1 MKLITNL
8 LRNLRTLFRSWSIIG
23 DHTSLQ
29 TPTAILSK
37 TPSLSPESFI
47 LNPKSHFRD
56 PKSHFR
62 DPKSHF
68 RDPRVTLETQRVT
81 LETPRSSLETPR
93 FPRRPSDLFRRPHKF
108 SQDTS
113 QWGTRGGGVRNIRE
127 SESKPTL
134 GRACG
139 APTFLICCWL
149 LESIYISRFFRINCN
164 VV

>member
-23 DHTSLQ
+23 DPTSLQ
-29 TPTAILSK
+29 TPHSHHIKVSK
-37 TPSLSPESFI
+37 LIPREL
-47 LNPKSHFRD
+47 HFKPPRVTLET
-56 PKSHFR
+56 
-62 DPKSHF
+62 
-68 RDPRVTLETQRVT
+68 PRVTLETQRVT

-139 APTFLICCWL
+139 APTFLICC
-149 LESIYISRFFRINCN
+149 
-164 VV
+164 